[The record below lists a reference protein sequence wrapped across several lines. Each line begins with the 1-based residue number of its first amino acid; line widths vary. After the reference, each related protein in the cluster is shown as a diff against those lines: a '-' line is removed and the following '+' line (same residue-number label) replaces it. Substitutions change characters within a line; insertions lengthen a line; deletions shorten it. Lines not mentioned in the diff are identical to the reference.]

1 MHAPPL
7 PRVVFYVC
15 TVGDFDFVIEG
26 EEKKETEES
35 VC

>member
-26 EEKKETEES
+26 ETEES
-35 VC
+35 V